1 MPRNVAAHGP
11 RRRLRRDE
19 SQAQT
24 REALMEAAGR
34 LFDDRGFA
42 ATSIADIAEEAG
54 YTTGALYSNFSSKDD
69 LFFAVLE
76 RQLTMEMAALGEALS
91 REPTM
96 AGRMQIVGRWYAS
109 QAGHGRRRTRA
120 LAEMALLTRGRE
132 DADARLRAQR
142 RRLHLGVRDLL
153 RQQEVE
159 LGFTFQLPIP
169 QLAAAVQALLEGFAL
184 SSAFDDDTDDIDNT
198 EAVVAALTLLLRP
211 ASGDR
216 S

>member
-1 MPRNVAAHGP
+1 
-11 RRRLRRDE
+11 
-19 SQAQT
+19 
-24 REALMEAAGR
+24 MEAAGR
-34 LFDDRGFA
+34 LFDERGFA
-42 ATSIADIAEEAG
+42 VTSIADIAEEAG

-76 RQLTMEMAALGEALS
+76 RQLTMEMAALGEELS

-109 QAGHGRRRTRA
+109 QAGQGRRRTRA
-120 LAEMALLTRGRE
+120 LAEMALFTRGRE
-132 DADARLRAQR
+132 DADARLRDQR

-159 LGFTFQLPIP
+159 LGFSFQLAIP
-169 QLAAAVQALLEGFAL
+169 ELAAAVQALLEGFAL
-184 SSAFDDDTDDIDNT
+184 SSAFDDDVDGEGTDTTTDNT
-198 EAVVAALTLLLRP
+198 DAVVAALALLLRP

>member
-1 MPRNVAAHGP
+1 
-11 RRRLRRDE
+11 
-19 SQAQT
+19 
-24 REALMEAAGR
+24 MEAAGR

-54 YTTGALYSNFSSKDD
+54 FTTGALYSNFSSKDD

-96 AGRMQIVGRWYAS
+96 AGRMRIVGRWYAS

-184 SSAFDDDTDDIDNT
+184 SSAFDDDADDIDNT